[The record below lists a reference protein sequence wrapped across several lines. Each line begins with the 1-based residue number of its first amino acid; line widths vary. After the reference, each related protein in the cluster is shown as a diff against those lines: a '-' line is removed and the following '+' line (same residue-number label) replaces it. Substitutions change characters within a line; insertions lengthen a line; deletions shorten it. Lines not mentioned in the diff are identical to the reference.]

1 MHCAPL
7 WAEYSMLKAQKNGA
21 TACTVCKSPR
31 VRLVSETRLTRTYVC
46 ADCGWLRSILAGVA
60 RPGEGTK

>member
-1 MHCAPL
+1 MHCASHR
-7 WAEYSMLKAQKNGA
+7 AEYRMLKAQKNGA

-60 RPGEGTK
+60 RPGEGSK

>member
-1 MHCAPL
+1 MV
-7 WAEYSMLKAQKNGA
+7 KAQKNGA

-31 VRLVSETRLTRTYVC
+31 VRLVTETRMTRTYVC

-60 RPGEGTK
+60 RPGEGLK